1 MKRESKSKVIVPDV
15 VDGGTY
21 SELVNAIGGL
31 LERARSKIA
40 AVANFEQVRTYWET
54 GRHIVEYE
62 QNGRDRAKYGTG
74 LIDRLAHDLT
84 AREGRGYSKTNILY
98 MRKLYLVFRKG
109 ETLSH
114 FLSWSHYMLILKK
127 AEGLEIEFYCKE
139 CEASHWT
146 VRELRRQIDSSLFER
161 LALSKDK
168 KGVLALA
175 HKGNEVQKPEDIL
188 RDPYVLEFSGI
199 QTARRYSESRLHN
212 ALLAHMKDFLLELG
226 KGFSFVKSQYQIPI
240 NTKNP
245 CHVDLVFF
253 NYRLNCFVLIDLKRK
268 GVEHYDI
275 GQMNM
280 YLNYFKEEMSEP
292 GHAAPI
298 GIVLGADKD
307 DVMVHYATSGI
318 ANKLFVARYKLFLPD
333 QEQLRRELAYAIE
346 AESALRKA
354 KKGKSAK

>member
-1 MKRESKSKVIVPDV
+1 

-54 GRHIVEYE
+54 GRYIVEYE
-62 QNGRDRAKYGTG
+62 QNGSDRAKYGTG

-98 MRKLYLVFRKG
+98 MRKLYLAFRKG

-175 HKGNEVQKPEDIL
+175 HKGNEVVGAGTVPEGCAWCGEHLTRGHGTEPRHRGGEGFRLPARVKRVIL
-188 RDPYVLEFSGI
+188 IGRDL
-199 QTARRYSESRLHN
+199 
-212 ALLAHMKDFLLELG
+212 
-226 KGFSFVKSQYQIPI
+226 
-240 NTKNP
+240 
-245 CHVDLVFF
+245 
-253 NYRLNCFVLIDLKRK
+253 
-268 GVEHYDI
+268 
-275 GQMNM
+275 
-280 YLNYFKEEMSEP
+280 
-292 GHAAPI
+292 
-298 GIVLGADKD
+298 
-307 DVMVHYATSGI
+307 
-318 ANKLFVARYKLFLPD
+318 
-333 QEQLRRELAYAIE
+333 
-346 AESALRKA
+346 
-354 KKGKSAK
+354 